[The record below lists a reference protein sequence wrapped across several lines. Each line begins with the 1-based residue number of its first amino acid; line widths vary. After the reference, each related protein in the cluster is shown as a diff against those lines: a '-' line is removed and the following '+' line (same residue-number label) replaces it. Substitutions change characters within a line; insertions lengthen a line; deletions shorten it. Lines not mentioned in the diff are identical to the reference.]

1 MGRTSNA
8 AKAVTKIIN
17 IHKRPGFFIVTI
29 KNSDGKVIF
38 HKCKVSNEEYLD
50 LYLKNLENNIT
61 NHPEFTIEDIINGY
75 IKLWSKFIIISNY
88 IDSYGHR
95 WNNTPLP
102 SKWIKN
108 KVNMVYNTIK
118 NNT

>member
-17 IHKRPGFFIVTI
+17 IQKRPGFFIVTI

-38 HKCKVSNEEYLD
+38 HKSKVSKEEYLD

-61 NHPEFTIEDIINGY
+61 NHPIYCNIANFFKSHFLVFTFV
-75 IKLWSKFIIISNY
+75 S
-88 IDSYGHR
+88 
-95 WNNTPLP
+95 
-102 SKWIKN
+102 
-108 KVNMVYNTIK
+108 
-118 NNT
+118 